1 MDKAQL
7 KSLKRLMQTLPETEA
22 QRVAKALEKGEKT
35 GYATIDRPWEQ
46 FYSGIKKNNIFLDTT
61 PYQGL
66 VIGNKDYPDEKAIE
80 YYGANRTFG

>member
-1 MDKAQL
+1 MDKEQL

-46 FYSGIKKNNIFLDTT
+46 FYSGIKKIIYF
-61 PYQGL
+61 
-66 VIGNKDYPDEKAIE
+66 
-80 YYGANRTFG
+80 